1 MKALVTGG
9 TGFIGSHVV
18 DALLA
23 GGDGVRVFSRR
34 AELPEPWRRRN
45 AELFQGDLQDPASLG
60 DAMEGVDV
68 LYHVGEIRNTTRTA
82 AERNVGAFKEA
93 VHQVKRRGLQRIV
106 FISSI
111 TAAGVPAQVPATE
124 ETETARVLEDHYTHY
139 KITCEKELAE
149 SATGPDYVVLRLPPV
164 YGPRSRYLGRFIRIL
179 ERIGPLGVPFIGDGR
194 NLAPL
199 VHVRDAAA
207 AICRAGTAPAAT
219 RQTLHV
225 TDGVR
230 HSWFDFL
237 SAVAQALGK
246 GLRIIPI
253 PPLLLSLPAGLL
265 DLGSVL
271 FGVRA
276 DLADYVRY
284 VSRDIHFD
292 NTKAREHLGWEP
304 DCTEL
309 LPAVD
314 EMVRHYREA
323 V

>member
-18 DALLA
+18 DELLD
-23 GGDGVRVFSRR
+23 GGDDVRVFSRR
-34 AELPEPWRRRN
+34 AALPEPWRRRN
-45 AELFQGDLQDPASLG
+45 VELFQGDLQDPASLG
-60 DAMEGVDV
+60 EAMVGVDV
-68 LYHVGEIRNTTRTA
+68 LYHIGEVRNTTRKA
-82 AERNVGAFKEA
+82 AEKNVRTFQEA
-93 VHQVKRRGLQRIV
+93 LHQMERRGLQRFV

-111 TAAGVPAQVPATE
+111 TAAGIPAEVPATE
-124 ETETARVLEDHYTHY
+124 ETEARRVLEDHYTQY
-139 KITCEKELAE
+139 KGMCEEALAE
-149 SATGPDYVVLRLPPV
+149 SAPGLDYVVLRLPPV
-164 YGPRSRYLGRFIRIL
+164 YGPGSRTLGRFLRIM
-179 ERIGPLGVPFIGDGR
+179 ERIGPLGFPFIGNGR

-207 AICRAGTAPAAT
+207 AIWRAGTAPAAA

-246 GLRIIPI
+246 GLRIIPLS
-253 PPLLLSLPAGLL
+253 PLLLSLPAGLL
-265 DLGSVL
+265 DLGAVF

-284 VSRDIHFD
+284 FSRDIHFD
-292 NTKAREHLGWEP
+292 NGRARELLGWEP
-304 DCTEL
+304 AYMEL
-309 LPAVD
+309 LPAVR
-314 EMVRHYREA
+314 EMVEHYREA
-323 V
+323 A